1 MIKQKMMNKLHR
13 RNSSSSSTASIDYTS
28 GERLQFKFSG
38 LQALQVP
45 KGWDKLSLS
54 LISVE
59 TGKTIAKTGRAA
71 VQNGICRWTENLSE
85 RIWVPHDDASKGLE
99 QCLYKLFI
107 SMGSGRSGI
116 LGEVTVNLSGHVS
129 SENSTSIAQPLKNCS
144 HGTILQV
151 EIQCLT
157 PRPHMRWTD
166 TDSFTE
172 DANASDDLDNTSDAS
187 DGRITKSVGYST
199 SSNFQYTSQAGGLG
213 SRDRSLSAGGSRSSF
228 DSMDDSF
235 GRESCSPRRNLSE
248 VANDLI
254 GRQDSVR
261 SSNSAPDS
269 SYHVYDSPRS
279 SHSLYS
285 SGSGKNDLSQRQ
297 DSGKVSHSIPASP
310 LRTSGSTEFALEAEG
325 PTVEELRTEARM
337 WERNTRKLM
346 VDLDFLR
353 KESRDQTKKLENATM
368 EVLASRTECDG
379 LKHEIN
385 YLKVLLDESAVK
397 EKDADNL
404 KLQVQDKYDIQTEL
418 EEEIKFQKE
427 LNDNLSLQLNRT
439 QESNLELVSILQEL
453 EETIEKQRLE
463 IESLTVLKLQQ
474 DGEEVDTR
482 VQISDKKIG
491 AMSRGSDYVD
501 NSIENPKTGFLV
513 EKNDEWNPELQLQQ
527 FLESQK
533 TLESIILHLEKT
545 LEEKTQEIE
554 REQVLKA
561 QTLLDNELEW
571 TKKLSLKDQEIFS
584 LEEKLSEAHAAQFPV
599 ERESHS
605 RETPDLIEVKALKD
619 KIQELE
625 RDCNELTDE
634 NLELLYKLKES
645 STELSASVNSI
656 SSSLGGRPGSDS
668 PSIEDSKM
676 IKLECQ
682 IQQLKEEAKKREL
695 DGIDAGYLQL
705 RCNDLESKCV
715 ELEVNI
721 QGFKDKACYLDGEL
735 NKYREK
741 AVEQE
746 KEVEALK
753 QSLKSLQ
760 EGKHENSFTQE
771 GQAEILLSNV
781 VQRNTSLGN
790 LHVAKYNVQNGEEI
804 KPMIK
809 DPCNVENKMDDS
821 LKDSNDMLEKF
832 NMELKSRVED
842 LGMELL
848 AKTSEI
854 EVLKSGLLLK
864 GREIPRWS
872 YNQKDL
878 KTQLSDMQ
886 ILKSQLKGSLKAM
899 QSDSTIIYECLDKVK
914 SDMVMLNGTKDS
926 QIAANKILEKKLL
939 ELESCNKE
947 LELHL
952 AELEVENIHLS
963 ERISGLEPQLRYLTD
978 ARESSRLE
986 MQHSE
991 TCIENLQ
998 AEIRRLEEEIE
1009 TSKVDMRQKLQDMQK
1024 RWLEAQEEC
1033 EYLKKANPKLQST
1046 AESLIEECSA
1056 LEKSNREL
1064 KQQRLDLY
1072 NRNKDLEA
1080 ELRESQHN
1088 FSKLSRNLEDLED
1101 KFSLM
1106 INGIATKEKMFVSE
1120 LEDLYLQ
1127 NKEQTEKFV
1136 MGENLFNQMY
1146 SEKMV
1151 EIDDLQQEVAHLSTQ
1166 IYATQD
1172 ERDRMASEAV
1182 LEMHVLRSDKDK
1194 LEKAIEDVKEKFRSS
1209 EKKLDTVQDEYEA
1222 RIQEVMVEL
1231 AATKQDHGVLEANLD
1246 KLMELLENSRSNEEK
1261 LRITIGELHDD
1272 LKHREYQGVQ
1282 LTEEISS
1289 LKGQLQKVPLL
1300 QNEVVALKN
1309 SLNDVKY
1316 ANERLDASLQMI
1328 TADYEELK
1336 EEKTSLFQK
1345 TSSMQK
1351 RVIELE
1357 DHERS
1362 KVALEEQIMRLRG
1375 DLTAKEALCVQDAEL
1390 KNELGRLKRSNSHL
1404 QRKINHLQEEKDE
1417 CMKNAQVLEEKL
1429 EQKKGLKPDDIDN
1442 GAISFG
1448 SNSSLHDYMKLSEDV
1463 EASRIDETSI
1473 DAASRIQPLENEL
1486 AAALEANDMYKAQIK
1501 SFVSEGQ
1508 VHQLDVEV
1516 AGMTINKEHD
1526 KVETEL
1532 KELQE
1537 RYLHMS
1543 LKYAEV
1549 EAEREELVS
1558 KLKVAR
1564 PGRSWFS

>member
-1 MIKQKMMNKLHR
+1 MKEMMIKQKMMKKLHR
-13 RNSSSSSTASIDYTS
+13 RNSSTSSSTASVDYTS
-28 GERLQFKFSG
+28 GERLEFKFSG
-38 LQALQVP
+38 LQALQ
-45 KGWDKLSLS
+45 KQEKLCQNRQS
-54 LISVE
+54 
-59 TGKTIAKTGRAA
+59 T
-71 VQNGICRWTENLSE
+71 VQNGICRWAENLSE
-85 RIWVPHDDASKGLE
+85 RIWVPHDDAAKGLE

-116 LGEVTVNLSGHVS
+116 LGEVTVNLSGHFS

-157 PRPHMRWTD
+157 PRSNLRWTD

-187 DGRITKSVGYST
+187 DGRITKSVGSSE

-213 SRDRSLSAGGSRSSF
+213 SRERSSSAGGSRSSF

-254 GRQDSVR
+254 GRQDSMR
-261 SSNSAPDS
+261 SSNSAQDS
-269 SYHVYDSPRS
+269 PYHVYDSPRS

-285 SGSGKNDLSQRQ
+285 SGSGKSTSSQRQ
-297 DSGKVSHSIPASP
+297 DSGRVSLSIPASP
-310 LRTSGSTEFALEAEG
+310 LRSSGSNEFAPEAEG
-325 PTVEELRTEARM
+325 TTVEEIRTEARM

-346 VDLDFLR
+346 IDLDFLR
-353 KESRDQTKKLENATM
+353 KESRDQTRKLENATM
-368 EVLASRTECDG
+368 EALASRAECDE
-379 LKHEIN
+379 LKHEID
-385 YLKVLLDESAVK
+385 YLKVLLDEAAVK
-397 EKDADNL
+397 EKEADDL
-404 KLQVQDKYDIQTEL
+404 KLQVQDKDDIQTEM

-463 IESLTVLKLQQ
+463 IESLTMLKLKQ

-482 VQISDKKIG
+482 VQVSNKKIR
-491 AMSRGSDYVD
+491 AMSSGSDYKD
-501 NSIENPKTGFLV
+501 NSVENGQ
-513 EKNDEWNPELQLQQ
+513 WNPELQLQQ
-527 FLESQK
+527 FLESQRA
-533 TLESIILHLEKT
+533 LESTILHLEKS

-554 REQVLKA
+554 RVQVLKV
-561 QTLLDNELEW
+561 QTVMVDELEW
-571 TKKLSLKDQEIFS
+571 TKKLSLKDQEIFN
-584 LEEKLSEAHAAQFPV
+584 LEERLSKAQAAQFPMDG
-599 ERESHS
+599 EPDP
-605 RETPDLIEVKALKD
+605 RETPDLIQVKALKD

-625 RDCNELTDE
+625 QDCNELTNE

-645 STELSASVNSI
+645 SKDLSTSVNSI
-656 SSSLGGRPGSDS
+656 SSPLGRRPGSES
-668 PSIEDSKM
+668 PSIEDSK
-676 IKLECQ
+676 ITRLECQ
-682 IQQLKEEAKKREL
+682 LQQLKEEAKKREL

-705 RCNDLESKCV
+705 RCNELESMFV

-721 QGFKDKACYLDGEL
+721 QVFKDKAYYLDGEL

-746 KEVEALK
+746 NEVDALK
-753 QSLKSLQ
+753 QLLKSQQEQKPENSSTQ
-760 EGKHENSFTQE
+760 EGKVE
-771 GQAEILLSNV
+771 V
-781 VQRNTSLGN
+781 VL
-790 LHVAKYNVQNGEEI
+790 EI
-804 KPMIK
+804 KEMIK
-809 DPCNVENKMDDS
+809 DPCNVEKKMDDC
-821 LKDSNDMLEKF
+821 LKDDMDMLEKF
-832 NMELKSRVED
+832 NMELKSRAED
-842 LGMELL
+842 LGKELL

-854 EVLKSGLLLK
+854 ELLKSDFLLK

-878 KTQLSDMQ
+878 KTQVSDMQ

-899 QSDSTIIYECLDKVK
+899 QSDDTLIYECLDKVK
-914 SDMVMLNGTKDS
+914 RDMVMLNGVKDS
-926 QIAANKILEKKLL
+926 QVAANKILEKKLL
-939 ELESCNKE
+939 EVESCNKE

-952 AELEVENIHLS
+952 AQMEVENIHLS
-963 ERISGLEPQLRYLTD
+963 DRISGLESQLRYLTD

-986 MQHSE
+986 LHHSE

-998 AEIRRLEEEIE
+998 AQIRRLEEEIE
-1009 TSKVDMRQKLQDMQK
+1009 TSKVDMKQKLQDMQK

-1033 EYLKKANPKLQST
+1033 EYLKKANPKLQTT
-1046 AESLIEECSA
+1046 AESLIDECSA

-1072 NRNKDLEA
+1072 NRSKDLEA
-1080 ELRESQHN
+1080 ELRDSQDN
-1088 FSKLSRNLEDLED
+1088 FSNLSRRLEDLED

-1106 INGIATKEKMFVSE
+1106 GNGIATKEKMFVSE

-1127 NKEQTEKFV
+1127 NKEQTEKYV
-1136 MGENLFNQMY
+1136 TVENLFNQMY

-1151 EIDDLQQEVAHLSTQ
+1151 EIDSLQQEVAHLSTQ

-1182 LEMHVLRSDKDK
+1182 LEMHVLRADKDK
-1194 LEKAIEDVKEKFRSS
+1194 LEKAIEDVKEKCRSS
-1209 EKKLDTVQDEYEA
+1209 EKKLDTVQEEYEA
-1222 RIQEVMVEL
+1222 RIQELMVEL
-1231 AATKQDHGVLEANLD
+1231 AASKQSHGVLEANLE

-1261 LRITIGELHDD
+1261 LRITVGELHGD
-1272 LKHREYQGVQ
+1272 LRNCEYQGVQ

-1300 QNEVVALKN
+1300 QDEVVALKN

-1316 ANERLDASLQMI
+1316 ENERVETSLLMI

-1336 EEKTSLFQK
+1336 EEKTSLFKK

-1357 DHERS
+1357 DLERS
-1362 KVALEEQIMRLRG
+1362 KVALEEQIMRLQG
-1375 DLTAKEALCVQDAEL
+1375 DLTAKEALCAQDAEL

-1429 EQKKGLKPDDIDN
+1429 EQSN

-1448 SNSSLHDYMKLSEDV
+1448 SNSSLHDYMKFSEDL
-1463 EASRIDETSI
+1463 EATRSDETSI
-1473 DAASRIQPLENEL
+1473 DAASRIQSLENEL
-1486 AAALEANDMYKAQIK
+1486 AEALEANDMFKSQIK
-1501 SFVSEGQ
+1501 SFVSKGQ
-1508 VHQLDVEV
+1508 VHHSEVEV
-1516 AGMTINKEHD
+1516 VGMTINKEND
-1526 KVETEL
+1526 KDPSSVETEL

-1549 EAEREELVS
+1549 EAQREELVS
-1558 KLKVAR
+1558 KLKAAR
-1564 PGRSWFS
+1564 PGRSWQTCIETTSNQIQRLANSFAQHNMKYLYNNESIWLSQQTQQVPFLT